1 MERVAEHEGELAAQA
16 VELLSAIPGVAVYGP
31 RGGTARGAVVA
42 FSVAGVHPHDVSAF
56 LDAEGIAVR
65 AGHHCAQ
72 PLMRGLGV
80 VGTTRA
86 SFCVYTSPDD
96 VTLLA
101 RTLPGIRDAL

>member
-1 MERVAEHEGELAAQA
+1 MAEHERELAALA
-16 VELLSAIPGVAVYGP
+16 VGRLASIPGVAVYGP
-31 RGGTARGAVVA
+31 RASTTRGAVVA
-42 FSVAGVHPHDVSAF
+42 FSVEGVHPHDVSAF

-72 PLMRGLGV
+72 PLMRCLGV

-86 SFCVYTSPDD
+86 SFSVYTSPDD
-96 VTLLA
+96 VELLA